1 MLNIEHLQWLEK
13 TILAS
18 EYKQKLIDLGYED
31 FVKDVEKKT
40 TEEILEYRRSQV
52 KLKGGK

>member
-13 TILAS
+13 TLLAS
-18 EYKQKLIDLGYED
+18 KYKEKLIDLGYED